1 MITKPALSENYGGI
15 TMSIDKE
22 SVSYISRLSETI
34 KELAISK
41 SDIASLLN
49 KTEKTVSR
57 YFANECAIKAS
68 DREKIDRFI
77 NERSVYGNYQHRS
90 AEVFK
95 DWFKKLYEEFK
106 DDISQKELAEQ
117 VGLGGQSQ
125 ISKVS
130 SGEKHLTTK
139 EQYDILSVF
148 LRLCI
153 NQNANNDHCFNAE
166 NVFTKHYDTAGDL
179 YCKLYGNTK
188 LFEEFENDKKN
199 GRSNFAIKLSLINY
213 LVQLPY
219 QAQELILN
227 HPLAFFDSLQIL
239 YFDNFSECSRIG
251 GDALYPS
258 VSEFID
264 AFNSLPREKRILFQ
278 QRLEELTAE
287 KKVFSYYDHKDN
299 WKLFDIV
306 NQYRMMI
313 SSARERR
320 IADTTETAIRFGER
334 LDGYK
339 PIYCYV
345 IDDLKDETKDKAFDK
360 DKQFKRFE
368 SVIYDL
374 IDFDRELYSVD
385 ELTNLI
391 MYDIKKRLTMC
402 PYEWYMWMLYASYVF
417 AYQEDE
423 TIYDLLE
430 DVEDGKYDHLAD
442 PMLK

>member
-1 MITKPALSENYGGI
+1 MY
-15 TMSIDKE
+15 IDKK
-22 SVSYISRLSETI
+22 SISYISRLSETI
-34 KELAISK
+34 KELGISK

-68 DREKIDRFI
+68 DREKIDSFI

-90 AEVFK
+90 AENFK
-95 DWFKKLYEEFK
+95 GWFNKLYEEFK

-130 SGEKHLTTK
+130 TGEKHLTTK

-148 LRLCI
+148 LKLCV

-166 NVFTKHYDTAGDL
+166 NVFTKHYDTARDL
-179 YCKLYGNTK
+179 YFKLYGNTR
-188 LFEEFENDKKN
+188 LFEEFEKNGKN
-199 GRSNFAIKLSLINY
+199 GRSNFVIKLSLINY

-219 QAQELILN
+219 KAQELILKY
-227 HPLAFFDSLQIL
+227 PLAFFDSLQIL
-239 YFDNFSECSRIG
+239 YFDDFSACPRLE

-264 AFNSLPREKRILFQ
+264 RFNCLPRQKRILFQ
-278 QRLEELTAE
+278 HLLEELTTE
-287 KKVFSYYDHKDN
+287 KNVFSYYDHKDN
-299 WKLFDIV
+299 WELFDIV

-320 IADTTETAIRFGER
+320 IADTTETVVSFGER
-334 LDGYK
+334 IDGYD
-339 PIYCYV
+339 PIYNYS
-345 IDDLKDETKDKAFDK
+345 IDQLKDETQDKSINTN
-360 DKQFKRFE
+360 KQFKRFE
-368 SVIYDL
+368 SVIYEL
-374 IDFDRELYSVD
+374 INFDKKLYSVD
-385 ELTNLI
+385 DLTNLI
-391 MYDIKKRLTMC
+391 MDDIKKRLTMC

>member
-1 MITKPALSENYGGI
+1 MY
-15 TMSIDKE
+15 IDKE
-22 SVSYISRLSETI
+22 SISYISRLSETI
-34 KELAISK
+34 KELGISK

-68 DREKIDRFI
+68 DREKIDSFI

-90 AEVFK
+90 AENFK
-95 DWFKKLYEEFK
+95 GWFNKLYEEFK

-130 SGEKHLTTK
+130 TGEKHLTTK

-148 LRLCI
+148 LKLCV

-166 NVFTKHYDTAGDL
+166 NVFTKHYDTARDL
-179 YCKLYGNTK
+179 YFKLYGNSR
-188 LFEEFENDKKN
+188 LFEEFEKNGKN
-199 GRSNFAIKLSLINY
+199 GRSNFVIKLSLINY

-219 QAQELILN
+219 KAQELILKY
-227 HPLAFFDSLQIL
+227 PLAFFDSLQIL
-239 YFDNFSECSRIG
+239 YFEDFSECLRLE

-264 AFNSLPREKRILFQ
+264 RFNCLPRQKRILFQ
-278 QRLEELTAE
+278 QLLEELTTE
-287 KKVFSYYDHKDN
+287 KEVFSYYDHKDN

-320 IADTTETAIRFGER
+320 IADTTETLIRFGER
-334 LDGYK
+334 IDGYK
-339 PIYCYV
+339 PIYDYS
-345 IDDLKDETKDKAFDK
+345 IDHLKDEIKDKAFDQ

-368 SVIYDL
+368 SIIYDL
-374 IDFDRELYSVD
+374 IDFDTELYSVD
-385 ELTNLI
+385 DFTNLI
-391 MYDIKKRLTMC
+391 MDDIKKRLTMC